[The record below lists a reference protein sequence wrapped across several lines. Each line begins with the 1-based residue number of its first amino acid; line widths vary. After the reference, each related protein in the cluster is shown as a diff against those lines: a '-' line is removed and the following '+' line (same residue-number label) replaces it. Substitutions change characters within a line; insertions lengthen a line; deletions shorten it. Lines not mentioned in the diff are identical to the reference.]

1 MHSKILR
8 PIQTYYVITLFMLSL
23 LIIGGVTYYW
33 KTGPVNVENV
43 STVFEA
49 NMQIESLKT
58 RDDLKTMKTYVAND
72 RAREAYKVLDRFEKD
87 VKQIHATY
95 DVVEY
100 DSIEAAIT
108 QSKKSLNALISLPEL
123 SSVLVVLGGKV
134 DKFENFVVENNWRTL
149 TRISKRLSSRLSPA
163 RGKSNGHFSEEKLSD
178 LYNAAISEVAEMEKV
193 TTDSVLSRED
203 KGLILNNLKTFSTEL
218 ELFGKYVKQIKNFED
233 TFRNLS
239 VSYASWFKVVEPEVS
254 FKRIEFEKNSQNLL
268 LAMLSLG
275 AIVFLMGIGGLFIY
289 SFYSRKTS
297 LAFESFA
304 SEVIRDG
311 LIPTTSKD
319 RFEFSTRFRE
329 EFAKTREYIHKRMSF
344 GSVFQDALPFSSL
357 LLDSNLN
364 VVWANSLFYDQWGMT
379 ESRSREEN
387 ITWDYLQR
395 YTNLGEDDPVLM
407 AAKDNLAG
415 IYQIQVSNK
424 LGETLPFEMYVS
436 PVEYAAQKRIMILFY
451 PLRGLEETLG
461 HQTKA
466 LVGPIVRTLEAFSTN
481 SFTSDFQNRI
491 KKDFEVAGIGAVFDK
506 FKKHNDLMTQQKIG
520 LLAEIE
526 RLENEVYS
534 LEAMKG
540 EIVSGLEITGEV
552 QGRIMDRFQ
561 ATKKSVIEFIEL
573 RSELTDLFEV
583 TQSMTKELIREET
596 TLMSKS
602 IEVSEA
608 LAENRKGIEGLF
620 KYRGDIKEL
629 KVQIEDFKQKLTLT
643 FEQIQFSPNKAE
655 QAVTKLQKEGQNFIK
670 ILSHFGS
677 LATSLDVGLSKMQI
691 ILDQRS
697 TQDFSGYKTRMDN
710 VKESFERTIYDV
722 SRLKRQVESH
732 DDEMIRILKALV
744 ESFKEEKHNFV
755 AMLEVVSTQSA
766 REVEEAPR
774 HQQNE
779 EESL

>member
-1 MHSKILR
+1 MFA
-8 PIQTYYVITLFMLSL
+8 LFLLSF
-23 LIIGGVTYYW
+23 LIIAGVTYYW
-33 KTGPVNVENV
+33 QTGPVNIENV

-58 RDDLKTMKTYVAND
+58 RDDLKMMKTYVAND
-72 RAREAYKVLDRFEKD
+72 RSREAFKIIDRFEKD
-87 VKQIHATY
+87 IKQIHATY
-95 DVVEY
+95 DVVEF
-100 DSIEAAIT
+100 DSIEVSIEDT
-108 QSKKSLNALISLPEL
+108 KKSLNELISLPEL
-123 SSVLVVLGGKV
+123 SSVLLVLSNKV
-134 DKFENFVVENNWRTL
+134 ANFENFVETNNWRTL
-149 TRISKRLSSRLSPA
+149 TRMSKRLSSRLAP
-163 RGKSNGHFSEEKLSD
+163 GKTKGSGFFSVAKLTD
-178 LYNAAISEVAEMEKV
+178 LYDATISEVEGMERV
-193 TTDSVLSRED
+193 TTESVLSRED
-203 KGLILNNLKTFSTEL
+203 KGAILNNLKTFTTEL
-218 ELFGKYVKQIKNFED
+218 DLFKNYVTQIQKFED
-233 TFRNLS
+233 TYRNLA

-268 LAMLSLG
+268 LAMLALG
-275 AIVFLMGIGGLFIY
+275 AIVFMMGVTGIIIY
-289 SFYSRKTS
+289 SYYTRKTA
-297 LAFESFA
+297 LAFEDFA

-311 LIPTTSKD
+311 LIPTDTKRD
-319 RFEFSTRFRE
+319 TFEFSAKFRE
-329 EFAKTREYIHKRMSF
+329 EFLKTREYIHKRMSF

-364 VVWANSLFYDQWGMT
+364 VVWANTLFYDQWGMT

-424 LGETLPFEMYVS
+424 QGETLPFEMYVS

-466 LVGPIVRTLEAFSTN
+466 LVGPILRTLEAFSTN
-481 SFTSDFQNRI
+481 SFTAEFQGKI
-491 KKDFEVAGIGAVFDK
+491 KKDFEVAGIAPVYEK

-526 RLENEVYS
+526 RLENDVYS

-540 EIVSGLEITGEV
+540 EIVGSLEVSGEV

-573 RSELTDLFEV
+573 RSDLTDLFDQ
-583 TQSMTKELIREET
+583 TQSMTKELLREESM
-596 TLMSKS
+596 LMTKS
-602 IEVSEA
+602 MEVSEA

-629 KVQIEDFKQKLTLT
+629 KVQIEDFKHKLGQT
-643 FEQIQFSPNKAE
+643 FEHMQFSPDKAE
-655 QAVTKLQKEGQNFIK
+655 QAVSKLKKEGQGFIK
-670 ILSHFGS
+670 VLSHFGS

-697 TQDFSGYKTRMDN
+697 TPDFSGYKNKID
-710 VKESFERTIYDV
+710 VIKENFERTIYDV
-722 SRLKRQVESH
+722 SKLKRQAEGH

-744 ESFKEEKHNFV
+744 DAFKEEKHNFL
-755 AMLEVVSTQSA
+755 AMLEVVSSQKNTEYGDLEHGDDESNFERSYHASA
-766 REVEEAPR
+766 SEEDAG
-774 HQQNE
+774 
-779 EESL
+779 